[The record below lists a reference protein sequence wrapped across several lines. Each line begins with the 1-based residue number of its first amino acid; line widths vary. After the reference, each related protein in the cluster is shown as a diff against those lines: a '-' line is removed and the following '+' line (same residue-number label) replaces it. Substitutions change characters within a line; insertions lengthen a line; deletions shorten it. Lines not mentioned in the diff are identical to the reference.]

1 LSDQDQEGS
10 TVEEES
16 LNNKM
21 NGTITASP
29 KSEANDDHD
38 HQFHPTTMTMTMSKS
53 YSITDLLNTIDY
65 SALSQ
70 LLDAPAE
77 PEPPLIY
84 PTTTQTHESLLNYNN
99 NSHYFNL
106 PQVDACSDHV
116 APNCNGLKRKRVMT
130 MDGAESSALDGSSS
144 SNFSRKLKLPSDSIR
159 SSSHSHF
166 GSTTSSYCNQQQ
178 LVDTSGFQYSSLLSY
193 PFLEMQ

>member
-1 LSDQDQEGS
+1 M
-10 TVEEES
+10 EEES

-21 NGTITASP
+21 NVTITASP
-29 KSEANDDHD
+29 KSEANNDGHD

-106 PQVDACSDHV
+106 PQVDAYSDHV
-116 APNCNGLKRKRVMT
+116 ATNCNGLKRKRVMT
-130 MDGAESSALDGSSS
+130 MDGAESSFDDDGS
-144 SNFSRKLKLPSDSIR
+144 SNFSRKLLKLPSDSR

-166 GSTTSSYCNQQQ
+166 GSTTSSYCNQQ
-178 LVDTSGFQYSSLLSY
+178 LVDTSGFQHSSLLSY

>member
-1 LSDQDQEGS
+1 M
-10 TVEEES
+10 EEES

-21 NGTITASP
+21 NVTITASP
-29 KSEANDDHD
+29 KSEANNDGHD
-38 HQFHPTTMTMTMSKS
+38 HQFHPTTMAMNKS

-84 PTTTQTHESLLNYNN
+84 PTTTQTHHEALLNYNN
-99 NSHYFNL
+99 NVNNSHFNM
-106 PQVDACSDHV
+106 PQVDAYSDHV
-116 APNCNGLKRKRVMT
+116 ATNCNGLKRKRVMT